1 MSLRWPLVQTR
12 AIQTSEEACFYR
24 NTELQT
30 TSATSAT
37 PSTPLWNVLQL
48 SYLAYVGKRA
58 RGDLPTVVTLL
69 YPFLL
74 SIDACIDHVCLA
86 VPPSIQEKD
95 DDDDDDDDDEAER
108 CRTVAAVLSK
118 RRQLFE
124 AVSVLGPF
132 DPQLDFDT
140 TSGFLTLVSLFL
152 FLFLFFVYFCPIYRP
167 IG

>member
-86 VPPSIQEKD
+86 VPPPIQEK
-95 DDDDDDDDDEAER
+95 DDDDDDDDEAER
-108 CRTVAAVLSK
+108 CRTVAAVLST

-124 AVSVLGPF
+124 AVSVLGPI

-140 TSGFLTLVSLFL
+140 TSEFLTLVRRF
-152 FLFLFFVYFCPIYRP
+152 FFVFVFVFCCFRPIYRP
-167 IG
+167 ID

>member
-95 DDDDDDDDDEAER
+95 DDDDDDDEAER
-108 CRTVAAVLSK
+108 CRTVAAVLST

-140 TSGFLTLVSLFL
+140 TSEFLTLVRRF
-152 FLFLFFVYFCPIYRP
+152 FLFLFFCCFCPIYRP
-167 IG
+167 ID